1 MGQLPHY
8 AGRFFTAETADTADH
23 TLRPIERCDL
33 RPCRVGMECPILD
46 ERAAYTSSRSRGAC
60 GLERVSHIL
69 KRPDGGL
76 LQVTGSENDGFIE
89 ISVEDS
95 GEGIDP
101 AVGERL
107 LEPSFTTRPTGTGL
121 GLAVVTRFAEG
132 HNGTVSIEGAPTGG
146 ARMTVRLPDSAARAT
161 P

>member
-1 MGQLPHY
+1 
-8 AGRFFTAETADTADH
+8 
-23 TLRPIERCDL
+23 
-33 RPCRVGMECPILD
+33 
-46 ERAAYTSSRSRGAC
+46 
-60 GLERVSHIL
+60 LERVSHIL

-89 ISVEDS
+89 ILVEDS
-95 GEGIDP
+95 GEGLDP

-146 ARMTVRLPDSAARAT
+146 ARMTVRLPDSAAGAT